1 MSAMPGYGDAATWG
15 SCKGPRDPRHSPSS
29 REDWEEST
37 SFVDMLPEST
47 INSILDRVLS
57 RRYDIARLQL
67 VQAIDAAWMHGS
79 DHGRPERRE
88 G

>member
-1 MSAMPGYGDAATWG
+1 
-15 SCKGPRDPRHSPSS
+15 
-29 REDWEEST
+29 
-37 SFVDMLPEST
+37 MLPEST